1 MTTRMRIMFAAVIVA
16 ALVLAVMSAS
26 PASPQEVAD
35 QFLASYQAM
44 NLKEVTR
51 YSAVSIDG
59 SGQIS
64 NPWQF
69 ADANQE
75 RLVKAVHKRVAFRT
89 NGDRVDGDAAVVN
102 VEVTGVSLGKVL
114 DQTMTALQSTPPG
127 AGDAAS
133 IKAAADKA
141 MELLVNNVLSAE
153 APTTTTEVQLHLV
166 KVREEWKV
174 VFDETSAKAFTATLT
189 GGAPLSATGTGK

>member
-1 MTTRMRIMFAAVIVA
+1 MTNRMRIMFAAVIVA
-16 ALVLAVMSAS
+16 ALVLVVMSAS

-35 QFLASYQAM
+35 QFLAGYQAM
-44 NLKEVTR
+44 DLKEVTR
-51 YSAVSIDG
+51 YSVVSIDG
-59 SGQIS
+59 SGQIT

-89 NGDRVDGDAAVVN
+89 NGAKVDGDTAVVN
-102 VEVTGVSLGKVL
+102 VEVAGVSLGKVL

-153 APTTTTEVQLHLV
+153 APTATTEVQLHLV
-166 KVREEWKV
+166 KVRDVWRV
-174 VFDETSAKAFTATLT
+174 VFDETSAKAFTAALT